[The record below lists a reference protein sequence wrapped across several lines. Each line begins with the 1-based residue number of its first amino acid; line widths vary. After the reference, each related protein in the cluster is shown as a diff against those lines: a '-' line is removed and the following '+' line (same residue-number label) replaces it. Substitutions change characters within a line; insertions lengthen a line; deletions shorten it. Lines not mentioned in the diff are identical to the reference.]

1 MPTPS
6 RTSRKSWPPPACSR
20 RSAVKT
26 SGARI
31 VLECLKREGVD
42 TVFGLPGGAVLPI
55 YDALYDFEGLR
66 HVLVRQEAAA
76 GHAAEGYARTTGKVG
91 VCLVTSGPAATNL
104 VTALQDALM
113 DSIPI
118 VAFTGQVPTHLIGND
133 AFQEADNVGITR
145 PCTKHNFLVKDGK
158 DLPTIV
164 REAFHIAATG
174 RPGPVH
180 VDLPKDILV
189 KEAEFVWPDKVSLRS
204 YHPTYEGHPGQ
215 IKRAATALL
224 RARRPVLY
232 VGGGAISSDAHAELR
247 RLAELTEIP
256 VTTTLMGLGAFPSEH
271 PLSLGMLGMHGTYS
285 ANMAVHDSDCLI
297 AVGARFDDRVTGKV
311 ELFAPSAEIIHID
324 IDPSSI
330 SKNIK
335 VDVPIV
341 GDCRQVLTKLIEA
354 IDEEARA
361 SVPSLVREARKQW
374 RAQIAEWQAKFPLRY
389 EWDDDVIKPQY
400 VIQEIS
406 NLTHGDALVVTGVG
420 QHQMWAAQYYKFKHP
435 RAWCTSGGLG
445 TMGYGLPT
453 AMGVAA
459 GNPGRLVVNVD
470 GDGSFAM
477 NSQELATC
485 FTEHLPVKT
494 VIINNSG
501 HGMVRQWQR
510 IIYKERYCAID
521 LPGIPD
527 WVKLAEAYGCVGLRV
542 TKPSEVVP
550 ALEKMLS
557 TPAPVVLDVV
567 VDKDECVFPMVPAG
581 GANTDM
587 ILAPPSRETRER
599 AEKSQTGF

>member
-1 MPTPS
+1 
-6 RTSRKSWPPPACSR
+6 
-20 RSAVKT
+20 VKL

-31 VLECLKREGVD
+31 FLECLKREGVD
-42 TVFGLPGGAVLPI
+42 IVFGLPGGAVLPI
-55 YDALYDFEGLR
+55 YDALYDFVGLR

-76 GHAAEGYARTTGKVG
+76 GHAAEGYARTTGRVG

-104 VTALQDALM
+104 VTALQDAMM

-158 DLPTIV
+158 DLPQAI

-180 VDLPKDILV
+180 VDLPKDVLV
-189 KEAEFVWPDKVSLRS
+189 KEAEFSWPEKVALRS
-204 YHPTYEGHPGQ
+204 YNPTYEGHPGQ
-215 IKRAATALL
+215 IRRAARALL

-232 VGGGAISSDAHAELR
+232 VGGGVISSDGHQELR
-247 RLAELTEIP
+247 RLAELTQIP

-271 PLSLGMLGMHGTYS
+271 PLSLEMLGMHGTYY
-285 ANMAVHDSDCLI
+285 ANMAVYNSDLLV

-311 ELFAPSAEIIHID
+311 ELFAPNAEIIHID

-330 SKNIK
+330 SKNVK

-341 GDCRQVLTKLIEA
+341 GDCRRVLSRLLEA
-354 IDEEARA
+354 IEDEQSGNA
-361 SVPSLVREARKQW
+361 VPLVAEARKQW
-374 RAQIAEWQAKFPLRY
+374 HAQIAEWKARYPLRY
-389 EWDDDVIKPQY
+389 EWDDEVIKPQY

-406 NLTHGDALVVTGVG
+406 NLTQGDAIVVTGVG

-445 TMGYGLPT
+445 TMGYGLPA

-459 GNPGRLVVNVD
+459 AHPDRLVVNVD
-470 GDGSFAM
+470 GDGSFVM

-485 FTEHLPVKT
+485 YDHRLAVKT
-494 VIINNSG
+494 VILNNGG
-501 HGMVRQWQR
+501 HGMVRQWQE
-510 IIYKERYCAID
+510 IIYGGRFCAID
-521 LPGIPD
+521 FMGSPD
-527 WVKLAEAYGCVGLRV
+527 FVKLADAYGCTGIRA

-550 ALEKMLS
+550 ALEQAFA
-557 TPAPVVLDVV
+557 TPGPVV
-567 VDKDECVFPMVPAG
+567 VDVWVQKDECVFPMVPAG
-581 GANTDM
+581 GANRDM
-587 ILAPPSRETRER
+587 ILERPGRATKER
-599 AEKSQTGF
+599 AAKAQTGF

>member
-1 MPTPS
+1 M
-6 RTSRKSWPPPACSR
+6 
-20 RSAVKT
+20 
-26 SGARI
+26 SGALI
-31 VLECLKREGVD
+31 LLESLKREGVE
-42 TVFGLPGGAVLPI
+42 TIFGLPGGAVLPI

-66 HVLVRQEAAA
+66 HILVRQEAAA

-145 PCTKHNFLVKDGK
+145 SATKHNYLVKDGR
-158 DLPTIV
+158 DLAQIV
-164 REAFHIAATG
+164 KEAFHIATTG

-189 KEAEFVWPDKVSLRS
+189 KEWPFVYPEATHLRS
-204 YHPTYEGHPGQ
+204 YNPTYDGHPGQ
-215 IKRAATALL
+215 IKKAARSLV

-232 VGGGAISSDAHAELR
+232 VGGGVISADASPELLE
-247 RLAELTEIP
+247 LAELTQAP
-256 VTTTLMGLGAFPSEH
+256 LTQTLMGLGAFPMAH
-271 PLSLGMLGMHGTYS
+271 PLSLDMLGMHGAYY
-285 ANMAVHDSDCLI
+285 ANMAVHHSDCLVAI
-297 AVGARFDDRVTGKV
+297 GARFDDRVTGRV
-311 ELFAPSAEIIHID
+311 DAFAPHAEIIHID

-330 SKNIK
+330 SKNIQ
-335 VDVPIV
+335 VHVPIV
-341 GDCRQVLTKLIEA
+341 GDCKRVLAKLVEA
-354 IDEEARA
+354 VREELKAE
-361 SVPSLVREARKQW
+361 VPSAVAEGRRQW
-374 RAQIAEWQAKFPLRY
+374 ASQIAQWKREHPLSY
-389 EWDDDVIKPQY
+389 DWSDEVIKPQY
-400 VIQEIS
+400 VIQELS
-406 NLTHGDALVVTGVG
+406 NVTNGDAFVVTGVG
-420 QHQMWAAQYYKFKHP
+420 QHQMWAAQYYRFKHP
-435 RAWCTSGGLG
+435 RRWCTSGGLG

-453 AMGVAA
+453 AMGVQAA
-459 GNPGRLVVNVD
+459 HPGRLVVNID

-485 FTEHLPVKT
+485 FVEGLPVKT

-527 WVKLAEAYGCVGLRV
+527 WVKLAEAYGCVGIRV
-542 TKPSEVVP
+542 SKPSEVVP
-550 ALEKMLS
+550 ALEQMLA
-557 TPAPVVLDVV
+557 TPAPVVLDVC

-581 GANTDM
+581 GANIDM
-587 ILAPPSRETRER
+587 ILTAPTREVREKAAR
-599 AEKSQTGF
+599 AQTGF

>member
-1 MPTPS
+1 
-6 RTSRKSWPPPACSR
+6 
-20 RSAVKT
+20 
-26 SGARI
+26 

-42 TVFGLPGGAVLPI
+42 IVFGLPGGAVLPI

-76 GHAAEGYARTTGKVG
+76 GHAAEGYARATGKVG
-91 VCLVTSGPAATNL
+91 VCLVTSGPACTNL
-104 VTALQDALM
+104 VTALQDAMM

-145 PCTKHNFLVKDGK
+145 SATKHNFLVKDGK
-158 DLPTIV
+158 DLGPII
-164 REAFHIAATG
+164 REAFHIAVTG

-189 KEAEFVWPDKVSLRS
+189 KDAELVWPEKVTMRS
-204 YHPTYEGHPGQ
+204 YNPNYDGHPGQ
-215 IKRAATALL
+215 IKRAA
-224 RARRPVLY
+224 RAMVRGRRPVLY
-232 VGGGAISSDAHAELR
+232 VGGGVISADAHEELR
-247 RLAELTEIP
+247 ELAELTQIP
-256 VTTTLMGLGAFPSEH
+256 VTTTLMGMGAFPSAH
-271 PLSLGMLGMHGTYS
+271 PLSLEMLGMHGTYY
-285 ANMAVHDSDCLI
+285 ANMAVHHSDVLV
-297 AVGARFDDRVTGKV
+297 AVGARFDDRVTGRV
-311 ELFAPSAEIIHID
+311 DAFAPHAEIIHVD

-341 GDCRQVLTKLIEA
+341 GDCRRVL
-354 IDEEARA
+354 RA
-361 SVPSLVREARKQW
+361 LLDAVKQEKDDGGVREARKAW
-374 RAQIAEWQAKFPLRY
+374 HDQIAEWRRAQPLRY
-389 EWDDDVIKPQY
+389 EWSDDVIKPQY
-400 VIQEIS
+400 VVQEIS
-406 NLTHGDALVVTGVG
+406 NLTRGEAMIVTGVG
-420 QHQMWAAQYYKFKHP
+420 QHQMWAAQYYKFTRP
-435 RAWCTSGGLG
+435 RAWFTSGGLG

-453 AMGVAA
+453 AMGVQAA
-459 GNPGRLVVNVD
+459 HPDKQVINID
-470 GDGSFAM
+470 GDGSFQM

-485 FTEHLPVKT
+485 FAEHLPVKT

-521 LPGIPD
+521 LPGVPD
-527 WVKLAEAYGCVGLRV
+527 WVRLAEAYGCVGLRV
-542 TKPSEVVP
+542 TKPHEVVP
-550 ALEKMLS
+550 AIEKMLS

-587 ILAPPSRETRER
+587 ILAPPSREVREK

>member
-1 MPTPS
+1 
-6 RTSRKSWPPPACSR
+6 
-20 RSAVKT
+20 VKL

-42 TVFGLPGGAVLPI
+42 IVFGLPGGAVLPI
-55 YDALYDFEGLR
+55 YDALYDFKGLR

-145 PCTKHNFLVKDGK
+145 SATKHNYLVKDGR
-158 DLPTIV
+158 DLAPMIK
-164 REAFHIAATG
+164 EAFHIAATG

-189 KEAEFVWPDKVSLRS
+189 KEWSFEYPSQVHLRS
-204 YHPTYEGHPGQ
+204 YNPTYDGHPGQ
-215 IKRAATALL
+215 IKKAARSLVRAL
-224 RARRPVLY
+224 RPVLY
-232 VGGGAISSDAHAELR
+232 VGGGAISANAAPALR
-247 RLAELTEIP
+247 ELAELSQAP
-256 VTTTLMGLGAFPSEH
+256 VTQTLMGLGAFPLEH
-271 PLSLGMLGMHGTYS
+271 PLSLDMLGMHGTYY
-285 ANMAVHDSDCLI
+285 ANMAVHHSDLLVAI
-297 AVGARFDDRVTGKV
+297 GARFDDRVTGRV
-311 ELFAPSAEIIHID
+311 DAFAPSAEIVHID

-335 VDVPIV
+335 VHIPIV
-341 GDCRQVLTKLIEA
+341 GDCGRVLQTLVEA
-354 IDEEARA
+354 
-361 SVPSLVREARKQW
+361 VREELAQELPAAVREGRRQWAEQVATWKQ
-374 RAQIAEWQAKFPLRY
+374 QFPLRY
-389 EWDDDVIKPQY
+389 EWSDDVIKPQH

-406 NLTHGDALVVTGVG
+406 NLTQGEAFVVTGVG
-420 QHQMWAAQYYKFKHP
+420 QHQMWAAQYYRFKHP
-435 RAWCTSGGLG
+435 RRWCTSGGLG

-453 AMGVAA
+453 AMGVQAA
-459 GNPGRLVVNVD
+459 HPGQTVINID

-485 FTEHLPVKT
+485 FTEGLPVKT

-510 IIYKERYCAID
+510 IIYKERYFAID
-521 LPGIPD
+521 LPGVPD
-527 WVKLAEAYGCVGLRV
+527 WVRLAEAYGCVGLRV
-542 TKPSEVVP
+542 TRPSEVVP
-550 ALEKMLS
+550 AIEKMLS
-557 TPAPVVLDVV
+557 TPAPVVLDVC

-587 ILAPPSRETRER
+587 ILEAPTREVR
-599 AEKSQTGF
+599 DKAAKSQTGF